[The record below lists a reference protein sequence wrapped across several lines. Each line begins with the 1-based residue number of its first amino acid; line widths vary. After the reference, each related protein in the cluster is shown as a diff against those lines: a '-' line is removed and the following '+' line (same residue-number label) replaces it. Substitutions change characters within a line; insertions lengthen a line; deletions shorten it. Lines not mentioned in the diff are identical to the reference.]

1 MEETLLETVIM
12 ATGLPADDVRQKLNS
27 WLLKAG
33 KSPKNLSIDDLREAL
48 VHVLQ
53 HLFTEVRD
61 EENPYIKISG

>member
-1 MEETLLETVIM
+1 MEETLLETVVK
-12 ATGLPADDVRQKLNS
+12 ATGLPAEQVRNKLNS
-27 WLLKAG
+27 WILQAG
-33 KSPKNLSIDDLREAL
+33 KSPKNLSIEDLREAL